1 MFETEMISDE
11 IVIVDVDIVE
21 DNLQIYLVTL
31 PDC

>member
-21 DNLQIYLVTL
+21 DNLQIYFVTL

>member
-11 IVIVDVDIVE
+11 IVIVDIVE
-21 DNLQIYLVTL
+21 DNLQIYFVTL